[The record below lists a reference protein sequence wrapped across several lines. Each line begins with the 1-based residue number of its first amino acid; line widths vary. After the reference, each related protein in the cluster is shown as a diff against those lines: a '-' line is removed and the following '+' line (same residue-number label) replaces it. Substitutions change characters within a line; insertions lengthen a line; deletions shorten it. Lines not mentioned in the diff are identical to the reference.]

1 MERKNIGI
9 GLFYLILV
17 VTVCY
22 GLFELLSKINTY
34 VALITAFL
42 CLFILTEWLP
52 KIRKG
57 QM

>member
-22 GLFELLSKINTY
+22 GLFELLSKINT
-34 VALITAFL
+34 
-42 CLFILTEWLP
+42 
-52 KIRKG
+52 
-57 QM
+57 